1 MGNNETNNNN
11 YFIFIIIFILIIL
24 LILLVIFLS
33 KNKEII
39 VNNDMPI
46 ISEEDLAI
54 KVKVSTII
62 KPVSTN
68 IIVNAELIPNEQSTI
83 DFDEKAESNE
93 VITGPNTGQNT
104 VPNTGPNTGQNTVP
118 NTGQNTVPNTGPN
131 TVPNTGQNTVP
142 NTGQNTVPNTG
153 QNTVPNTGQNTVP
166 NTGQNTGQNTG
177 PNTGPNTGQNTGPN
191 TVPNTSPNTGQ
202 NTVPNTG
209 QNTVPNTKP
218 IIELYEYGPE
228 EILYIEKISLSKKYY
243 CRKQNRKT
251 KRYIYYI
258 RTEYDNTTSVDY
270 VKPEE
275 LKIPNNNI
283 IILEEKLQ
291 NNIIIPETTNITLEP
306 SKFVQPTLYNGFK
319 DVINNEYQ
327 SLLISLYNLNSSSY
341 FRETIKNTLGNNI
354 DYQIT
359 AFTEIIENEATYYDK
374 FVIYGNPND
383 LINFKKQYEKMNSSI
398 NGVCIP
404 SSINSCD
411 SLDMYPLIPEL
422 KISYNNINREI
433 YESSGLLSSVLYL
446 RTGSFKSN
454 DKDEEKIVNDFIAEY
469 VPNDKIFIEN
479 NFYKL
484 YRLEGYEWND
494 IIGLMNVLSSYPHI
508 FQLSLHL
515 TNNK

>member
-1 MGNNETNNNN
+1 MNTIMGNNETNNDN

-62 KPVSTN
+62 KPVLTN

-83 DFDEKAESNE
+83 DFDEKAESNK
-93 VITGPNTGQNT
+93 VITGPNIGQNISPNIGQNISPNIGQNITPNIGQNISPNIGQNITPNIGQNIGPNIGQNIGPNIGQNIGPNIGQNIGPNIGQNVGPNIGQNT
-104 VPNTGPNTGQNTVP
+104 DPNIGTQINVEI
-118 NTGQNTVPNTGPN
+118 
-131 TVPNTGQNTVP
+131 
-142 NTGQNTVPNTG
+142 
-153 QNTVPNTGQNTVP
+153 
-166 NTGQNTGQNTG
+166 
-177 PNTGPNTGQNTGPN
+177 
-191 TVPNTSPNTGQ
+191 
-202 NTVPNTG
+202 
-209 QNTVPNTKP
+209 TKPDTEP

-283 IILEEKLQ
+283 ILLEEKLQ
-291 NNIIIPETTNITLEP
+291 NNIIIPEKTNINLEP
-306 SKFVQPTLYNGFK
+306 SKFVQPSLYNGFK

-374 FVIYGNPND
+374 FVIYGNPKD
-383 LINFKKQYEKMNSSI
+383 LINFKKKYEKINSSI

-404 SSINSCD
+404 SNINSCD

-446 RTGSFKSN
+446 RIGSFKSN
-454 DKDEEKIVNDFIAEY
+454 DKDQEKIVNDFIAEY
-469 VPNDKIFIEN
+469 IPNDKIFIEN